1 MVRVLYNVVI
11 ESGGNKMQFVFGA
24 ISGVLIYLNWAVISP
39 WIESVLKFTLTFF
52 N

>member
-24 ISGVLIYLNWAVISP
+24 VAGVLIYLNWAVISP
-39 WIESVLKFTLTFF
+39 WIESVLKFTLSLF